1 MTPPN
6 NFFYNFS
13 YIQECFLKNF
23 QQLHPTP
30 FARHSFY
37 TSHRSPYR
45 QYFKIV
51 VCNANYNE
59 LYDQIFRENLK
70 SSLNAPKF
78 DTTKSED
85 WSNSTFGK
93 RWFLTLDTIN
103 RRTIIREKKYLKRP
117 KTVWYWHWMPEISF
131 DIAFD

>member
-1 MTPPN
+1 M
-6 NFFYNFS
+6 FS
-13 YIQECFLKNF
+13 KEFPTIAPYTLRSSLFLHFPYI
-23 QQLHPTP
+23 
-30 FARHSFY
+30 
-37 TSHRSPYR
+37 PYR

-70 SSLNAPKF
+70 LSLNAPKF
-78 DTTKSED
+78 DTIKFED

-93 RWFLTLDTIN
+93 QWFLTLDTIN
-103 RRTIIREKKYLKRP
+103 RKTIIRERKYLQRP
-117 KTVWYWHWMPEISF
+117 KTVWYWHWMPVISF